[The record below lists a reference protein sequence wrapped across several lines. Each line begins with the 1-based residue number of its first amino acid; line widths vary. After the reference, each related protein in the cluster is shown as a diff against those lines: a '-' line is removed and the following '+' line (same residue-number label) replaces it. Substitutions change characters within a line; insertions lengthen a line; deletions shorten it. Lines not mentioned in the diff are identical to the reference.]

1 MPVKK
6 SWSCWWSEG
15 SGHYTTACTFTGSGF
30 RFPCSMMWPKKA
42 TEFTW
47 NSHFSPFTKSLFS
60 KKWWR
65 ICLTWTWC
73 SATAFEKK
81 NPMLPQGKMK
91 SRWCLSW
98 VIQLCICPFLHS
110 RAERGLINNWRE
122 VGLPPSGI
130 GLVFQIIIITFLGG
144 EAGGVAS
151 HRQFKWWSVIWIN
164 NERTTRRKNVFVYL
178 QNQNLI
184 FNHFKIHLNLIQ
196 ILYLGRTSSW
206 ITYSEVLWKY

>member
-60 KKWWR
+60 KKWGR

-81 NPMLPQGKMK
+81 K
-91 SRWCLSW
+91 SHATTGEDEERMMPVMSDSVMYLSIPSLSGW
-98 VIQLCICPFLHS
+98 ERLNKQL
-110 RAERGLINNWRE
+110 EG
-122 VGLPPSGI
+122 SGAPAQRDRS
-130 GLVFQIIIITFLGG
+130 GVSDYLTFLGG

-184 FNHFKIHLNLIQ
+184 FNHF
-196 ILYLGRTSSW
+196 
-206 ITYSEVLWKY
+206 